1 MPLRDLKGRMP
12 EQSEWLL
19 AEGAAKRNPRYRDA
33 LFDAKNANI
42 GFLGSGFRVFQTLFF
57 WGYCSW
63 GCAIAPPQA
72 KSTRA
77 IALGIQPF
85 RLDTPATLLNT
96 DNTNESQIST
106 IIRKSVPDFVKICV
120 KATIIAAVR
129 KNELFYFKK
138 QNIAVQ

>member
-1 MPLRDLKGRMP
+1 MPLHDLKGRMP

-85 RLDTPATLLNT
+85 RLDTPATVLNT
-96 DNTNESQIST
+96 DNTNIAHTNT
-106 IIRKSVPDFVKICV
+106 IIRKSVPNFVGICV
-120 KATIIAAVR
+120 KTTIIAAVR

>member
-1 MPLRDLKGRMP
+1 MMRL
-12 EQSEWLL
+12 
-19 AEGAAKRNPRYRDA
+19 
-33 LFDAKNANI
+33 KNANI
-42 GFLGSGFRVFQTLFF
+42 GFLGSDFRVLQTLFF

-96 DNTNESQIST
+96 DNTNMARIST
-106 IIRKSVPDFVKICV
+106 IMWKYVPNFVGICV
-120 KATIIAAVR
+120 KATIIAAIR